1 MSYPEKIKDG
11 EEPMRKRFL
20 KQGVSIA
27 AAVCLAMSSPLGA
40 MADVKHEYAVSKTDG
55 KEEKH
60 EGKIDAEDCGILA
73 DNGSAVEQKGDV
85 KSKNEAVNASSKSTV
100 DIDGNVEMTDGGDNV
115 PAVSAFDGSNVRIE
129 GNVKSNGI
137 GVQAEK
143 EAHVDVEGAV
153 EAKSTGVSSANS
165 DVTVKHGVKV
175 SGTDEQEYVYGV
187 DAYDSEVSVVGGI
200 EVTIGGQK
208 GRAKGL
214 ELGSREGSA
223 KGYVDGN
230 IIVTAEGKSG
240 EESQFSATGVN
251 IYQEDGENTSAHVTG
266 NVTAFAKGSEA
277 SGARAY
283 GLQIADGMMLM
294 VDGNVTATAES
305 GKARAQACGVA
316 VGSGT
321 VIVKGDVSAAAKSTA
336 PETARADGIVTNL
349 ELAGKDESKAKDANT
364 VIIVNGSVT
373 STGAGASLEGNF
385 GKIDVFVGKD
395 MSGEEGLRVGA
406 NFGTA
411 NCVVDGTLSGES
423 AAIHTQ
429 DFGAQPGMEEGELNV
444 TVWELKSGGD
454 LVKAEEVS
462 GYDPKTDA
470 FSWSEKREKA
480 EEILKNV
487 NYIIRTDEV
496 ENGVI
501 SLSGTT
507 RVVGANGTTYDTAK
521 EAQEVIIR
529 VKTADGY
536 QLDAVKNGDALLTK
550 NADGSYTLVVP
561 RGGGVELSAVLSA
574 IKKNENE
581 MNGGSDDSDDSG
593 NPPAGYGEEKG
604 SAVTSASGA
613 AVTRTVTE
621 EGGIKTSLSKVEI
634 GGKTAEVA
642 TRVTVENGQ
651 SRTLR
656 TVSGDIA
663 GVSFRGVGTVSA
675 DGSSVTL
682 EDGRTFSVISA
693 PSLMI
698 TENGVT
704 RGYFL
709 NADGTGPIATG
720 KTEVYYCLGEDGQL
734 HTHWVDPNGFF
745 YTGTVVI
752 DGKTY
757 TFNEEGEVL
766 NIA

>member
-1 MSYPEKIKDG
+1 
-11 EEPMRKRFL
+11 MRKRFL

-40 MADVKHEYAVSKTDG
+40 MADMAHEYAVSKTDG

-60 EGKIDAEDCGILA
+60 EGKIDAVDCGILA

-100 DIDGNVEMTDGGDNV
+100 DIDGNVEMTDGGDRV

-129 GNVKSNGI
+129 GNVKSNEI

-153 EAKSTGVSSANS
+153 EAKSTGVNSANS

-175 SGTDEQEYVYGV
+175 NGTDEQKYVYGV

-200 EVTIGGQK
+200 EVTTGGQK

-223 KGYVDGN
+223 KGDVDGN

-240 EESQFSATGVN
+240 EESQFSATGVD

-277 SGARAY
+277 SGARAE
-283 GLQIADGMMLM
+283 GLRIADGTLT

-305 GKARAQACGVA
+305 SNAKANACGVA
-316 VGSGT
+316 VGIGT

-336 PETARADGIVTNL
+336 PEAARADGIVTNL
-349 ELAGKDESKAKDANT
+349 ELAGKDESKVKDANT

-429 DFGAQPGMEEGELNV
+429 DYVAQPGMEEGELNV

-462 GYDPKTDA
+462 GYDPQTGA
-470 FSWSEKREKA
+470 PSLSEKKEKA

-529 VKTADGY
+529 VKTDDGY

-604 SAVTSASGA
+604 NAVTSASGA
-613 AVTRTVTE
+613 TVSRTVTE

-651 SRTLR
+651 NRTLR

-709 NADGTGPIATG
+709 NADGMGPIATG

-734 HTHWVDPNGFF
+734 HAHWVDPNGYF
-745 YTGTVVI
+745 YVGTVEI
-752 DGKTY
+752 DGQTH
-757 TFNEEGEVL
+757 TFNDEGEEVSG
-766 NIA
+766 IA

>member
-1 MSYPEKIKDG
+1 M
-11 EEPMRKRFL
+11 
-20 KQGVSIA
+20 SIA
-27 AAVCLAMSSPLGA
+27 TALCLVVGSPFSAAAG
-40 MADVKHEYAVSKTDG
+40 HEVSYEIEKTDG
-55 KEEKH
+55 RTMTH
-60 EGKIDAEDCGILA
+60 EGDISATDSGIHA

-100 DIDGNVEMTDGGDNV
+100 DIDGNVEMTDGGDKV

-137 GVQAEK
+137 GVKAESK
-143 EAHVDVEGAV
+143 AHVDVEGAV
-153 EAKSTGVSSANS
+153 EAKSTGVFSAFS

-175 SGTDEQEYVYGV
+175 SGTDEQEHVYGV
-187 DAYDSEVSVVGGI
+187 EAYDSEVSVAGGI

-214 ELGSREGSA
+214 DIGSREGSA
-223 KGYVDGN
+223 KGYVDGD

-240 EESQFSATGVN
+240 EASQFFATGVY

-277 SGARAY
+277 SGASAA
-283 GLQIADGMMLM
+283 GLEVTEGTKLT
-294 VDGNVTATAES
+294 VDGNVMATAES
-305 GKARAQACGVA
+305 SKARAKACGVA

-336 PETARADGIVTNL
+336 PEAARADGIVTSL
-349 ELAGKDESKAKDANT
+349 ELAGKDESKGKDANA

-373 STGAGASLEGNF
+373 STGAGASLEGNY
-385 GKIDVFVGKD
+385 GKVDVFVGKD
-395 MSGEEGLRVGA
+395 MSGEEGLRVLG

-411 NCVVDGTLSGES
+411 NYVVDGTLGGER

-429 DFGAQPGMEEGELNV
+429 DFVAQPGMEEGELNV

-462 GYDPKTDA
+462 GYDPETGMPS
-470 FSWSEKREKA
+470 FSEKKEKA

-487 NYIIRTDEV
+487 NYIIHTDEV
-496 ENGVI
+496 KNGVI

-581 MNGGSDDSDDSG
+581 MNGGSDDSG

-604 SAVTSASGA
+604 NAVTSASGA
-613 AVTRTVTE
+613 SVTRTVTE

-651 SRTLR
+651 NRTLR

-709 NADGTGPIATG
+709 SADGTGPIATG

-734 HTHWVDPNGFF
+734 HAHWVDPNGYF
-745 YTGTVVI
+745 YVGTVEI
-752 DGKTY
+752 DGQTH
-757 TFNEEGEVL
+757 TFNETGEEVSS
-766 NIA
+766 IA

>member
-1 MSYPEKIKDG
+1 MSYPEKRKDG

-27 AAVCLAMSSPLGA
+27 AAVCLSMSSPLGA
-40 MADVKHEYAVSKTDG
+40 MANVAHEYAVSKTDG

-60 EGKIDAEDCGILA
+60 EGNIDAEDCGILA

-85 KSKNEAVNASSKSTV
+85 NSKNEAVIASSKSTV
-100 DIDGNVEMTDGGDNV
+100 DIDGNVEMTDGRDKV

-129 GNVKSNGI
+129 GNVKSNGT

-143 EAHVDVEGAV
+143 EAHVNVEGAV
-153 EAKSTGVSSANS
+153 EAKSTGVNSANS

-187 DAYDSEVSVVGGI
+187 EAYDSEVSVAGGI
-200 EVTIGGQK
+200 EVTSGEQK

-214 ELGSREGSA
+214 DIGSREGSA
-223 KGYVDGN
+223 KGSVDGD
-230 IIVTAEGKSG
+230 IIVTAKGKSG
-240 EESQFSATGVN
+240 EASEFSATGVN

-277 SGARAY
+277 SGARAN
-283 GLQIADGMMLM
+283 GLRMAEGTKLT

-305 GKARAQACGVA
+305 SKAEAKACGVA

-336 PETARADGIVTNL
+336 PEAAMADGIATNI
-349 ELAGKDESKAKDANT
+349 ELAGKDESKVKGANA

-373 STGAGASLEGNF
+373 STGAGASMEGNY
-385 GKIDVFVGKD
+385 GKVDVFVGKD
-395 MSGEEGLRVGA
+395 MSGEEGLRVLG
-406 NFGTA
+406 NMGTA
-411 NCVVDGTLSGES
+411 NYVVDGTLSGES

-429 DFGAQPGMEEGELNV
+429 DFAAQPGMEEGKLNV

-462 GYDPKTDA
+462 GYDPQTGA
-470 FSWSEKREKA
+470 PSLSEKKEKA

-529 VKTADGY
+529 VKTDDGY

-561 RGGGVELSAVLSA
+561 RGGGVELSAVLSS

-581 MNGGSDDSDDSG
+581 MNGGSDDSG

-604 SAVTSASGA
+604 NAVTSASGA

-651 SRTLR
+651 NRTLR

-663 GVSFRGVGTVSA
+663 GISFRGVGTVSA
-675 DGSSVTL
+675 DGLSVAL
-682 EDGRTFSVISA
+682 EDGCTFAVISA

-734 HTHWVDPNGFF
+734 HAHWVDPNGYF
-745 YTGTVVI
+745 YVGTVEI
-752 DGKTY
+752 DGQTH
-757 TFNEEGEVL
+757 TFNDEGEEVSG
-766 NIA
+766 IA

>member
-1 MSYPEKIKDG
+1 MK
-11 EEPMRKRFL
+11 KRFL
-20 KQGVSIA
+20 KQGMSIA
-27 AAVCLAMSSPLGA
+27 AALCLAVGSPFSAAAG
-40 MADVKHEYAVSKTDG
+40 HEVSYEIEKTDG
-55 KEEKH
+55 RTMTH
-60 EGKIDAEDCGILA
+60 EGDISATDSGILA

-100 DIDGNVEMTDGGDNV
+100 DIDGNVEMTDGGDRV

-208 GRAKGL
+208 GQ
-214 ELGSREGSA
+214 
-223 KGYVDGN
+223 
-230 IIVTAEGKSG
+230 AEGKSG
-240 EESQFSATGVN
+240 EESEFSATGVN
-251 IYQEDGENTSAHVTG
+251 IYQEDGENTSVHVTG

-277 SGARAY
+277 SGARAD
-283 GLQIADGMMLM
+283 GLRMAKGTKLT

-305 GKARAQACGVA
+305 SNAKAQACGVA

-336 PETARADGIVTNL
+336 PEAARAYGIVTNV
-349 ELAGKDESKAKDANT
+349 ELAGKDVSKAKDANA
-364 VIIVNGSVT
+364 VIIVTGSVT

-385 GKIDVFVGKD
+385 GKVDVFVGKD
-395 MSGEEGLRVGA
+395 MSGEEGLRVLG
-406 NFGTA
+406 NLGTA
-411 NCVVDGTLSGES
+411 NYVVDGTLSGES

-429 DFGAQPGMEEGELNV
+429 DFVAQPGMEEGKLNV

-462 GYDPKTDA
+462 GYDPETGA
-470 FSWSEKREKA
+470 PSLLPEKKEKA

-507 RVVGANGTTYDTAK
+507 RIVGANGTTYDTAK

-581 MNGGSDDSDDSG
+581 MNGGSDDSG

-604 SAVTSASGA
+604 NAVTSASGA
-613 AVTRTVTE
+613 SVTRTVTE

-634 GGKTAEVA
+634 GGKIAEVA

-651 SRTLR
+651 NRTLR

-734 HTHWVDPNGFF
+734 HAHWVDPNGYF
-745 YTGTVVI
+745 YVGTVEI
-752 DGKTY
+752 DGQTH
-757 TFNEEGEVL
+757 TFNETGEEVSS
-766 NIA
+766 IA

>member
-1 MSYPEKIKDG
+1 
-11 EEPMRKRFL
+11 MRKRFL

-27 AAVCLAMSSPLGA
+27 AAVCLAMSSPIGA
-40 MADVKHEYAVSKTDG
+40 MADMAHEYAVSKTDG

-100 DIDGNVEMTDGGDNV
+100 DIDGNVEMTDGGDRV

-137 GVQAEK
+137 GVQAKK

-175 SGTDEQEYVYGV
+175 SGTDEQESVYGV
-187 DAYDSEVSVVGGI
+187 VAYDSDVSVAGGI
-200 EVTIGGQK
+200 EVAISGQK
-208 GRAKGL
+208 GR
-214 ELGSREGSA
+214 
-223 KGYVDGN
+223 
-230 IIVTAEGKSG
+230 AEGKSG
-240 EESQFSATGVN
+240 EASEFSATGVN
-251 IYQEDGENTSAHVTG
+251 IYQKDGENTSVHVTG

-277 SGARAY
+277 SGARAD
-283 GLQIADGMMLM
+283 GLQITDGTKLT

-305 GKARAQACGVA
+305 SNAKAQACGVA

-336 PETARADGIVTNL
+336 PEAARADGIVTNL
-349 ELAGKDESKAKDANT
+349 ELAGKDVSKAKDANT

-373 STGAGASLEGNF
+373 STGAGASLEGNL

-462 GYDPKTDA
+462 GYDPETDA

-604 SAVTSASGA
+604 NAVTSASGA
-613 AVTRTVTE
+613 SVTRTVTE
-621 EGGIKTSLSKVEI
+621 DGGIKTSLSKVEI

-734 HTHWVDPNGFF
+734 HAHWVDPNGFF

-757 TFNEEGEVL
+757 TFNEEGEVS